1 MTACADELQAVS
13 GTLFHWSVYDPACKC
28 EVGSIAVKVA
38 SGLVVVDPVPLAEEA
53 WAELTAGSPLRA
65 VLLTSGNHVRDA
77 EMLRKKH
84 AVPIVTAIGAHK
96 AVAPLVPDVT
106 LLENELLYGVSAI
119 PVPGAGPGETAFFFS
134 EGVLALGDAVI
145 NLGGEKGLELLPDK
159 YCEDPRENR
168 RSLARL
174 LGLKFHT
181 LTFAHGLPVTQRAHE
196 KLRALVQGA

>member
-38 SGLVVVDPVPLAEEA
+38 SGLVVVDPVPLADEA
-53 WAELTAGSPLRA
+53 WAELTATAPLRA
-65 VLLTSGNHVRDA
+65 VLLTNGNHVRDA
-77 EMLRKKH
+77 ETLRKKH
-84 AVPIVTAIGAHK
+84 AVPIVTAIGTHK

-106 LLENELLYGVSAI
+106 LLENELIYGAAAI
-119 PVPGAGPGETAFFFS
+119 PIPGATAGETAFLFA

-145 NLGGEKGLELLPDK
+145 HLDSEKGLELLPDK
-159 YCEDPRENR
+159 YCDDPRENR

-174 LGLKFHT
+174 LDLDFHT
-181 LTFAHGLPVTQRAHE
+181 LTFAHGLPLTQHARE
-196 KLRALVQGA
+196 RLRALVQA